1 MANHPPH
8 FRADW
13 LLPGQL
19 WRRHVELHHPRLP
32 HPLHHHPL
40 PAARRRAQPGTR
52 RPPGLR
58 HRAAA
63 DPTAGKGGGG
73 GAAGRRQNR
82 HPIPGPDVAS
92 WRRLSAAAALPAPAL
107 GRCVQQG
114 IHNLPIFYLGP
125 GGGFALHSE
134 NFTYFYW
141 NVWWS
146 VPPILIGLTLH
157 FLGFEPGTYCTL
169 FFPPIY
175 INCSLGVEVWK
186 QEVVGYPEAVAGDG
200 LDLLPGPSALYPTGQ
215 QGIPALETSQGLWK
229 HVSII

>member
-1 MANHPPH
+1 MFAKNHSNEENKSNTVDICTVMLSAINFLKKKNELLRRVYCTQVIYLNFWWHCSVSRNIGMANHPPH

-134 NFTYFYW
+134 NFT
-141 NVWWS
+141 
-146 VPPILIGLTLH
+146 
-157 FLGFEPGTYCTL
+157 
-169 FFPPIY
+169 FF
-175 INCSLGVEVWK
+175 
-186 QEVVGYPEAVAGDG
+186 
-200 LDLLPGPSALYPTGQ
+200 
-215 QGIPALETSQGLWK
+215 
-229 HVSII
+229 